1 MHRTIHAA
9 LTLLLVAPLSGCAST
24 PTRAT
29 PAEPPSRTPRPV
41 AILNGYAIQRE
52 AIQPALDE
60 LGGDEVLRE
69 LILDRALEQR
79 CADAGIEITNDLLAQ
94 ERSLLGETLGFD
106 ENATLSTDVLD
117 NLRAQR
123 GLGPIR
129 YEQLLRRS
137 AMLRALVAGAT
148 PTDAQID
155 RALQNAFGVSYRVR
169 LFVSDRSEVA
179 QEMRTR
185 VGASDPEGMPWV
197 FAEQCAAASI
207 HPSAARGG
215 LIDSLSPISLG
226 YPSALLSALTQTP
239 PGTCSKVLSTESG
252 FVVFFVERVNPARS
266 PSNAERDRVLTQ
278 LGLDTQ
284 RIAMQRLAQEI
295 LDDQEMIVMDRS
307 LHWAWTNR
315 P

>member
-9 LTLLLVAPLSGCAST
+9 LTLLIVAPLSGCAST
-24 PTRAT
+24 PTQAT
-29 PAEPPSRTPRPV
+29 PAESGSGAQRPV
-41 AILNGYAIQRE
+41 AILNGYAIHRE

-94 ERSLLGETLGFD
+94 ERSLLGETLGYND
-106 ENATLSTDVLD
+106 IATLSTDVLN

-137 AMLRALVAGAT
+137 AMLRALVADAT
-148 PTDAQID
+148 PSDAQID

-179 QEMRTR
+179 QGMRTR
-185 VGASDPEGMPWV
+185 VSASAPEGMPWV
-197 FAEQCAAASI
+197 FAEQCAAAST

-215 LIDSLSPISLG
+215 LIESLSPISLG
-226 YPSALLSALTQTP
+226 YPSALLSALPQTP

-252 FVVFFVERVNPARS
+252 FVVFFVELVNPARS
-266 PSNAERDRVLTQ
+266 PSDAERDRVLTQ

-307 LHWAWTNR
+307 LHWAWMNR